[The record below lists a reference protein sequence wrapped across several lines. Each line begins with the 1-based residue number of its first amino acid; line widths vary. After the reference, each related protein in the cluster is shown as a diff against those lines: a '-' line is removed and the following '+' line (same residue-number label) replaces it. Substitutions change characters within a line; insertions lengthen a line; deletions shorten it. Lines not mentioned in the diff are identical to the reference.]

1 MELHYFLTT
10 NGSKGHK
17 SFKEH
22 AFDSYRDVIY
32 LSGYPRCVAASLLLE
47 CYTIAKQS
55 RMNIDVIHN
64 CLDNSMEG
72 IALPDLKTAV
82 LNVPL
87 YEPRTDITALFKNES
102 LSLYKTQMQKAYD
115 AFSEAKVIHDEW
127 EKIYI
132 TATDYPALDQFSKET
147 IETLLSG
154 QSTTHPGSLC
164 HRFFGSATINGSI
177 DYINLLS
184 AGTKRYFI
192 KGRPGTGK
200 STFLKKVASAA
211 CDRGFHAECYH
222 CSFDP
227 DSFDMVV
234 IRELN
239 LCLFDATAP
248 HEYDPS
254 LPGDEVLDI
263 YAAAVN
269 PNTDT
274 DFAKEIKAISLRY
287 KTAIDNAIKHII
299 AANEACLRAENDLCN
314 RIDGDGLMSLRKN
327 IISRLLP

>member
-22 AFDSYRDVIY
+22 AFDSFRDVIY
-32 LSGYPRCVAASLLLE
+32 LSGFPRSVAASLLLE

-72 IALPDLKTAV
+72 IVLPDLKTAV
-82 LNVPL
+82 MNVPL
-87 YEPRTDITALFKNES
+87 YEPRTDITTLFKNDA
-102 LSLYKTQMQKAYD
+102 LSLYHAQMEKAYD
-115 AFSEAKVIHDEW
+115 AFAEAKDIHDEW

-132 TATDYPALDQFSKET
+132 TSTDYAALDQFSKET
-147 IETLLSG
+147 VERLLSG
-154 QSTTHPGSLC
+154 HSTTHPGSIC
-164 HRFFGSATINGSI
+164 HRFFGSATINGSV
-177 DYINLLS
+177 DFINLLS
-184 AGTKRYFI
+184 SGTKRYFI

-200 STFLKKVASAA
+200 STFLKKVTAAA
-211 CDRGFHAECYH
+211 CDKGFHVECYH

-227 DSFDMVV
+227 NSLDMVV

-254 LPGDEVLDI
+254 LPSDEVLDV
-263 YAAAVN
+263 YAAAVK
-269 PNTDT
+269 PDTDT
-274 DFAKEIKAISLRY
+274 VFAKEIKEIARCY
-287 KTAIDNAIKHII
+287 RAAIDNAIKHII
-299 AANEACLRAENDLCN
+299 AANEACLRAENDFGTQ
-314 RIDGDGLMSLRKN
+314 IDGDALMTLRKN